1 MDPKSARKAIRDG
14 MWVMAGAFILFPLI
28 SAVAL
33 GFNSGDVGL
42 ILVGIMFVFVGIFA
56 GRTGIA

>member
-1 MDPKSARKAIRDG
+1 

-28 SAVAL
+28 SALAL

-42 ILVGIMFVFVGIFA
+42 ILIGIMFVFVGIFA